1 METLK
6 INRKIDSTHLEIKEL
21 KNWLGKEVDII
32 IREKSGVSDSDVGS
46 AAGILSCFQD
56 KNLMNQ
62 EKNGWA
68 KAVRDKHGDR

>member
-6 INRKIDSTHLEIKEL
+6 IQRKIDSTLLEIEEL

-32 IREKSGVSDSDVGS
+32 IREKSRVSDSDIES
-46 AAGILSCFQD
+46 AAGILSGFQD
-56 KNLMNQ
+56 KKLINQ

-68 KAVRDKHGDR
+68 KAARDKHGDR